1 MKKEVRNQIEEF
13 IEYNIELRKLSEE
26 NFANKRAKD
35 IISFWIRNINFEL
48 YSMQTSGIFHYDT
61 SKLAYGLNG
70 AKLDLKE
77 LSDIELEDVLNYYW
91 RKGYILNQYDNIV
104 LEKPDI
110 IVIDWS
116 KPKRQKLYDKM
127 YILKFKCNRFKKLF
141 IINNQENSFLNS
153 IFFTIKDFYWYYFW
167 NHSYCIS
174 AIRAYRKSLKSRKV
188 IKRREKISKYVLKF
202 KQKINK

>member
-1 MKKEVRNQIEEF
+1 
-13 IEYNIELRKLSEE
+13 
-26 NFANKRAKD
+26 
-35 IISFWIRNINFEL
+35 
-48 YSMQTSGIFHYDT
+48 MQTSGIFHYDT

-116 KPKRQKLYDKM
+116 KPKRQKLCDK
-127 YILKFKCNRFKKLF
+127 F
-141 IINNQENSFLNS
+141 E
-153 IFFTIKDFYWYYFW
+153 
-167 NHSYCIS
+167 
-174 AIRAYRKSLKSRKV
+174 
-188 IKRREKISKYVLKF
+188 
-202 KQKINK
+202 